1 MERIGVALGGGGVR
15 GVAHIAYLKA
25 IEECGIKPCVI
36 SGTSS
41 GSIVG
46 ALYAGGMS
54 PDDIFAAIER
64 MFSIRR
70 ESRAIGKLKRM
81 PENLVTSLVKKYLHR
96 ILPQHRFEDLQIPLK
111 IVATNYHSLEERVFD
126 SGNVLSAI
134 MGSIALPGVFSPQMI
149 DDQYYMDGG
158 ATNIVPFD
166 IIRDECDIL
175 VAIDVSKVRENTY
188 KVSPKKAVKATWA
201 ATHEALIRHKLER
214 SPVDLF
220 ERPNFHKVKTMEFN
234 KYKRVYQRA
243 NELVPAFE
251 QKLNMILKGE

>member
-1 MERIGVALGGGGVR
+1 MERIGVALGGGGAR

-25 IEECGIKPCVI
+25 MEECGIKPCVI

-54 PDDIFAAIER
+54 PDDMYAAIER
-64 MFSIRR
+64 MFSVRR
-70 ESRAIGKLKRM
+70 DEARSIKQFKRM
-81 PENLVTSLVKKYLHR
+81 PENLVTSLVKKYLYR
-96 ILPQHRFEDLQIPLK
+96 ILPQHRFEDLHIPLK
-111 IVATNYHSLEERVFD
+111 IVATNFHSLEERVFD
-126 SGNVLSAI
+126 SGDVLSAV
-134 MGSIALPGVFSPQMI
+134 MGSIAFPGVFSPQII

-166 IIRDECDIL
+166 TIRDECDVLIA
-175 VAIDVSKVRENTY
+175 VDVSKVRENTY

-201 ATHEALIRHKLER
+201 ATQEALIRHKLQS

-220 ERPNFHKVKTMEFN
+220 ERPSFHKVKTMEFN

-243 NELVPAFE
+243 NELMPEFK
-251 QKLNMILKGE
+251 QRPQ